1 MSQTVLVVE
10 DDPKI
15 VNLLGLYLKREGFN
29 VASAADGRE
38 ALDAATRIRPSL
50 IILDLM
56 LPHIDGVEVCRRLRA
71 ASDVPILMLTAR
83 VDELDKLLGL
93 SLGADDYVTKPFSP
107 REVVARVKTI
117 LRRTARERPFRVLQ
131 RGSLEMDLDRH
142 RVTVGGVE
150 VDLTP
155 VEFRLLQTLLESPE
169 RAFTRD
175 QLLNHI
181 YAHHEAAVV
190 DRAIDVHV
198 GKVRQ
203 KLGDDPDHPGFIATV
218 RGVGYKLLGRVR
230 ACGGVCSGRC

>member
-1 MSQTVLVVE
+1 MNQTVLVIE

-56 LPHIDGVEVCRRLRA
+56 LPHMDGVEVCRRLRA

-117 LRRTARERPFRVLQ
+117 LRRTARERPSRVLQ

-142 RVTVGGVE
+142 RVTVGGIE

-203 KLGDDPDHPGFIATV
+203 KLGDDPDHPRFIATV
-218 RGVGYKLLGRVR
+218 RGVGYKLL
-230 ACGGVCSGRC
+230 

>member
-1 MSQTVLVVE
+1 
-10 DDPKI
+10 
-15 VNLLGLYLKREGFN
+15 LGLYLKREGFN

-203 KLGDDPDHPGFIATV
+203 KLGDDPDHPRFIATV
-218 RGVGYKLLGRVR
+218 RGVGYKLL
-230 ACGGVCSGRC
+230 

>member
-1 MSQTVLVVE
+1 MGQTVLVVE

-15 VNLLGLYLKREGFN
+15 VNLLGLYLKREGFS

-38 ALDAATRIRPSL
+38 AMDAAVRVRPNL

-56 LPHIDGVEVCRRLRA
+56 LPH
-71 ASDVPILMLTAR
+71 
-83 VDELDKLLGL
+83 
-93 SLGADDYVTKPFSP
+93 
-107 REVVARVKTI
+107 
-117 LRRTARERPFRVLQ
+117 
-131 RGSLEMDLDRH
+131 
-142 RVTVGGVE
+142 

-155 VEFRLLQTLLESPE
+155 VEFRLLQTLMESPE

-181 YAHHEAAVV
+181 YAHHEAVSI

-203 KLGDDPDHPGFIATV
+203 KLGDDPDRPRFIATV
-218 RGVGYKLLGRVR
+218 RGVGYKLL
-230 ACGGVCSGRC
+230 

>member
-10 DDPKI
+10 DDQKI
-15 VNLLGLYLKREGFN
+15 VNLLRLYLTKEGFA

-38 ALDAATRIRPSL
+38 ALDAAVRVHPSL

-56 LPHIDGVEVCRRLRA
+56 LPHVDGVEVCRRLRA
-71 ASDVPILMLTAR
+71 TSDVPILMLTAR

-117 LRRTARERPFRVLQ
+117 LRRTARERPSRVLQ
-131 RGSLEMDLDRH
+131 RGPLEMDLDRY
-142 RVTVGGVE
+142 RVTVDDAE
-150 VDLTP
+150 VHLTP
-155 VEFRLLQTLLESPE
+155 VEFRLLQALLESPE

-181 YAHHEAAVV
+181 YARHEAVSI

-203 KLGDDPDHPGFIATV
+203 KLGDDPDHPRFIATV
-218 RGVGYKLLGRVR
+218 RGVGYKLL
-230 ACGGVCSGRC
+230 

>member
-1 MSQTVLVVE
+1 MSQTVLVIE

-203 KLGDDPDHPGFIATV
+203 KLGDDPDHPRFIATV
-218 RGVGYKLLGRVR
+218 RGVGYKLL
-230 ACGGVCSGRC
+230 

>member
-1 MSQTVLVVE
+1 MNQTVLVIE

-117 LRRTARERPFRVLQ
+117 LRRTARERPSRVLQ

-142 RVTVGGVE
+142 RVTVGDVE

-203 KLGDDPDHPGFIATV
+203 KLGDDPDHPRFIATV
-218 RGVGYKLLGRVR
+218 RGVGYKLL
-230 ACGGVCSGRC
+230 

>member
-117 LRRTARERPFRVLQ
+117 LRRTARERPSRVLQ

-203 KLGDDPDHPGFIATV
+203 KLGDDPDHPRFIATV
-218 RGVGYKLLGRVR
+218 RGVGYKLL
-230 ACGGVCSGRC
+230 

>member
-1 MSQTVLVVE
+1 M
-10 DDPKI
+10 
-15 VNLLGLYLKREGFN
+15 
-29 VASAADGRE
+29 ASAADGRE

-56 LPHIDGVEVCRRLRA
+56 LPHMDGVEVCRRLRA

-203 KLGDDPDHPGFIATV
+203 KLGDDPDHPRFIATV
-218 RGVGYKLLGRVR
+218 RGVGYKLL
-230 ACGGVCSGRC
+230 

>member
-1 MSQTVLVVE
+1 MNQTVLVIE

-56 LPHIDGVEVCRRLRA
+56 LPHMDGVEVCRRLRA

-203 KLGDDPDHPGFIATV
+203 KLGDDPDHPRFIATV
-218 RGVGYKLLGRVR
+218 RGVGYKLL
-230 ACGGVCSGRC
+230 

>member
-1 MSQTVLVVE
+1 
-10 DDPKI
+10 
-15 VNLLGLYLKREGFN
+15 
-29 VASAADGRE
+29 
-38 ALDAATRIRPSL
+38 
-50 IILDLM
+50 M
-56 LPHIDGVEVCRRLRA
+56 LPHMDGVEVCRRLRA

-203 KLGDDPDHPGFIATV
+203 KLGDDPDHPRFIATV
-218 RGVGYKLLGRVR
+218 RGVGYKLL
-230 ACGGVCSGRC
+230 

>member
-1 MSQTVLVVE
+1 MGQIVLVVE
-10 DDPKI
+10 DDQKI
-15 VNLLGLYLKREGFN
+15 VNLLRLYLTKEGFA

-38 ALDAATRIRPSL
+38 ALDAAVRVHPSL

-56 LPHIDGVEVCRRLRA
+56 LPHVDGVEVCRRLRA
-71 ASDVPILMLTAR
+71 TSDVPILMLTAR

-117 LRRTARERPFRVLQ
+117 LRRTARERPSRVLQ
-131 RGSLEMDLDRH
+131 RGPLEMDLDRYC
-142 RVTVGGVE
+142 VS
-150 VDLTP
+150 VDGAEIHLTP
-155 VEFRLLQTLLESPE
+155 VEFRLLQALLESPE

-181 YAHHEAAVV
+181 YAHHEAFSI

-203 KLGDDPDHPGFIATV
+203 KLGDDPDRPRFIATV
-218 RGVGYKLLGRVR
+218 RGVGYKLL
-230 ACGGVCSGRC
+230 

>member
-117 LRRTARERPFRVLQ
+117 LRRTARERPSLVLQ

-203 KLGDDPDHPGFIATV
+203 KLGDDPDHPRFIATV
-218 RGVGYKLLGRVR
+218 RGVGYKLL
-230 ACGGVCSGRC
+230 

>member
-10 DDPKI
+10 DDANI

-56 LPHIDGVEVCRRLRA
+56 LPHMDGVEVCRRLRA

-107 REVVARVKTI
+107 REVVARFKTI
-117 LRRTARERPFRVLQ
+117 LRRTARARPSLVLQ
-131 RGSLEMDLDRH
+131 RGLLGLAVYRPSVTLD
-142 RVTVGGVE
+142 GAE
-150 VDLTP
+150 VHLTP
-155 VEFRLLQTLLESPE
+155 VEF
-169 RAFTRD
+169 
-175 QLLNHI
+175 
-181 YAHHEAAVV
+181 
-190 DRAIDVHV
+190 
-198 GKVRQ
+198 
-203 KLGDDPDHPGFIATV
+203 
-218 RGVGYKLLGRVR
+218 
-230 ACGGVCSGRC
+230 

>member
-56 LPHIDGVEVCRRLRA
+56 LPHMDGVEVCRRLRA

-117 LRRTARERPFRVLQ
+117 LRRTARERPSRVLQ

-203 KLGDDPDHPGFIATV
+203 KLGDDPDHPRFIATV
-218 RGVGYKLLGRVR
+218 RGVGYKLL
-230 ACGGVCSGRC
+230 